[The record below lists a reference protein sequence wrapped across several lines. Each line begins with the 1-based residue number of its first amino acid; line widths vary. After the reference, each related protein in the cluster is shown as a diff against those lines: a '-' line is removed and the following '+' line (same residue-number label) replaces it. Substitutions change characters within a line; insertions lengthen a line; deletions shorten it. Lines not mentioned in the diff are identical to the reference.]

1 MPKVFFLTGATRG
14 LGRQIAEASLAAGHE
29 LVATARNP
37 GRLADLADRYG
48 RRVLP
53 VELDVTDPGAATA
66 AVAAGVEAFG
76 RIDVVVNN
84 AGYANLA
91 AVEDMTLAD
100 FRAQIDANLFGV
112 VNVTKAALPV
122 LREQGGG
129 HIIQVSS
136 IGGRLATPGLAAYQA
151 AKWAVGGFSE
161 VLAREVGPLGIKVTV
176 LEPGGM
182 QTDWAG
188 SSMRVPPISDPY
200 QPTVGAS
207 ARMHDD
213 QGTGAALGDPAKVAQ
228 VVLTVAGMDEP
239 PLRLILGSEAY
250 AYATA
255 AARVRAESDAAWH
268 ELTIS
273 TDRDDA
279 TAADRDP
286 LASRPSR

>member
-14 LGRQIAEASLAAGHE
+14 LGRQVAEAALAAGHE

-37 GRLADLADRYG
+37 DRLADLADRYG

-53 VELDVTDPGAATA
+53 VALDVADPDAAA
-66 AVAAGVEAFG
+66 AAAAAGVEAFG
-76 RIDVVVNN
+76 RLDVVVNN

-91 AVEDMTLAD
+91 SVEDITPAD
-100 FRAQIDANLFGV
+100 FRAQVDTNLFGV
-112 VNVTKAALPV
+112 VNVTKAVLPV

-129 HIIQVSS
+129 HIIGVSS
-136 IGGRLATPGLAAYQA
+136 IGGRLATPGLSAYQA

-161 VLAREVGPLGIKVTV
+161 VLAREVGPLGIRVTV

-188 SSMRVPPISDPY
+188 SSMQVPPISEPY
-200 QPTVGAS
+200 QRTVGVI
-207 ARMHDD
+207 ARVQHD
-213 QGTGAALGDPAKVAQ
+213 QGSGAALGDPAKVAQ
-228 VVLTVAGMDEP
+228 VVLTVAGMDDP

-255 AARVRAESDAAWH
+255 AARARAESDAAWYQ
-268 ELTIS
+268 LTVS

-279 TAADRDP
+279 APADRDP
-286 LASRPSR
+286 LAAR

>member
-1 MPKVFFLTGATRG
+1 MPQVFFLTGSSRG
-14 LGRQIAEASLAAGHE
+14 LGRQIAEAALAAGHY
-29 LVATARNP
+29 LVATARDP
-37 GRLADLADRYG
+37 ASLADLADRYG
-48 RRVLP
+48 SQVLP
-53 VELDVTDPGAATA
+53 LALDVTDPAA
-66 AVAAGVEAFG
+66 AVAAVTAGTGAFG

-91 AVEDMTLAD
+91 AVEDISLDD
-100 FRAQIDANLFGV
+100 FREQVDANLFGV

-122 LREQGGG
+122 LRAQGGG

-136 IGGRLATPGLAAYQA
+136 VGGRLATPGLSAYQA

-182 QTDWAG
+182 RTDWAG
-188 SSMRVPPISDPY
+188 SSMRVPPTSEPY

-207 ARMHDD
+207 AAMHGSDD
-213 QGTGAALGDPAKVAQ
+213 ALGDPAKVAR
-228 VVLTVAGMDEP
+228 VVLAVAEMAEP

-255 AARVRAESDAAWH
+255 AARARAESDAAWH
-268 ELTIS
+268 DLTVS

-279 TAADRDP
+279 TAAQRDP
-286 LASRPSR
+286 LAATRR

>member
-1 MPKVFFLTGATRG
+1 MSQVFFLTGSSRG
-14 LGRQIAEASLAAGHE
+14 LGRQVAEAVLAAGHS

-37 GRLADLADRYG
+37 ASLADLTDRYG
-48 RRVLP
+48 RQVLP
-53 VELDVTDPGAATA
+53 VALDVTDPAAAQA
-66 AVAAGVEAFG
+66 AVAAGIEAFG

-84 AGYANLA
+84 AGYANVA
-91 AVEDMTLAD
+91 AVEDISLGD
-100 FRAQIDANLFGV
+100 FREQVEANLFGV

-122 LREQGGG
+122 LRAQGGG

-136 IGGRLATPGLAAYQA
+136 IGGRLATPGLSAYQA

-182 QTDWAG
+182 RTDWAG
-188 SSMRVPPISDPY
+188 SSMRVPPISEPY
-200 QPTVGAS
+200 EPTVGAMAAVHGEIGS
-207 ARMHDD
+207 DD
-213 QGTGAALGDPAKVAQ
+213 ALGDPAKVAQ
-228 VVLTVAGMDEP
+228 VVLAVAGMAEP

-255 AARVRAESDAAWH
+255 AARTRAESDAAWH
-268 ELTIS
+268 DLTVS

-279 TAADRDP
+279 TDAQRDP
-286 LASRPSR
+286 LAATRR